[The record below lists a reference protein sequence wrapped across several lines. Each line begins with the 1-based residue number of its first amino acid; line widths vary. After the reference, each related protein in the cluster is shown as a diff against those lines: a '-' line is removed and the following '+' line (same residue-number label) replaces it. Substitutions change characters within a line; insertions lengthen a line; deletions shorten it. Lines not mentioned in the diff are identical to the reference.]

1 MSCLTRRVHS
11 PWSDAEHLKHQEDLQ
26 EQLRILANEHA
37 GALNDPSQAE
47 SPEAT
52 VRRAAQLVGQLS
64 AAAYREDGEDL
75 EGKGR
80 GRRGLSAA
88 LRVPLPEGRGAARV
102 RPAAAAPRP
111 RREEPGH
118 QDEGPRAAHRR
129 DPGLGPASQWVV
141 SWRSMASDKFA
152 EPVRRIL
159 PASQWVASWP
169 ASQWVVSLGACVS
182 SDPLATPA
190 LAWSGDPA
198 GARRLEPE

>member
-1 MSCLTRRVHS
+1 M
-11 PWSDAEHLKHQEDLQ
+11 
-26 EQLRILANEHA
+26 
-37 GALNDPSQAE
+37 
-47 SPEAT
+47 
-52 VRRAAQLVGQLS
+52 RRAAQLVGQLS

-118 QDEGPRAAHRR
+118 QGEGPRAAHRR
-129 DPGLGPASQWVV
+129 DPGRGPASQCVV
-141 SWRSMASDKFA
+141 SWRSMASDEFA

-159 PASQWVASWP
+159 P